1 MHSDWQQ
8 YLQSQGAQIDDRQ
21 VASFPDAPA
30 APDCALADLSP
41 WGLIRLHGED
51 TRDFLQG
58 QVTND
63 VREVSAEHSQLSGLC
78 SPKGRMIA
86 NFRVFERDGDLFL
99 QLPMERLEAVVKRLG
114 MFVLR
119 AKVELS
125 DASDEL
131 VRIGIAGECA
141 PDLLPCDAPQ
151 QPGDTVQHGDLTVIA
166 LGGDRPRFEIV
177 GDFDAIKPLW
187 EQSASVARPADPS
200 FWPLMEIRAGV
211 PTVFEQTVEAFVPQM
226 TNMQLIDGVSFT
238 KGCYTGQE
246 VVARMQYLGKLKRRM
261 YRARVDSETAPLPG
275 DELFSSRSESAQ
287 GAGRVV
293 DVQPSPDGGYEALV
307 VVEIASV
314 ESDGESGSP
323 TGVLTLGAD
332 NGPVLDL
339 LDLPYP
345 FPLEEAS

>member
-8 YLQSQGAQIDDRQ
+8 FLQSQGAQVDDRQ
-21 VASFPDAPA
+21 NAHFPEAPGT
-30 APDCALADLSP
+30 PDCALADLSP
-41 WGLIRLHGED
+41 WGLIRVHGED
-51 TRDFLQG
+51 ARTFLQG

-63 VREVSAEHSQLSGLC
+63 AREVSAEHSQLSGLC

-99 QLPMERLEAVVKRLG
+99 QLPLERLEAVLKRLR

-125 DASDEL
+125 DASGEL

-141 PDLLPCDAPQ
+141 PGLLPCEAPQ
-151 QPGDTVQHGDLTVIA
+151 RPGDTVRHGELTVIA

-177 GDFDAIKPLW
+177 GTFEAVKPLW
-187 EQSASVARPADPS
+187 EQTAGLARPANAD

-211 PTVFEQTVEAFVPQM
+211 PTVFEETVEAFVPQM
-226 TNMQLIDGVSFT
+226 TNMHLIDGVSFT

-261 YRARVDSETAPLPG
+261 YRARVTADTAPLPG
-275 DELFSSRSESAQ
+275 DELFSIRSASAQ

-293 DVQPSPDGGYEALV
+293 DVRPSPEGGFEALV
-307 VVEIASV
+307 VVEIASAEAATDPGDLRVGAEDGPAV
-314 ESDGESGSP
+314 E
-323 TGVLTLGAD
+323 
-332 NGPVLDL
+332 L
-339 LDLPYP
+339 LDLPYS
-345 FPLEEAS
+345 FPVEQAS